1 MIPKFQNGRTIN
13 YSGINKS
20 AIANLKYIDNELIKA
35 GYGYFQRLAILGN
48 VQRESSGNPLAIS
61 SNGL

>member
-1 MIPKFQNGRTIN
+1 MPDRTIN
-13 YSGINKS
+13 YTAINKN
-20 AIANLKYIDNELIKA
+20 AVANLKYIDDQLIKA
-35 GYGYFQRLAILGN
+35 GYGYIQRLAILGN